1 MEAIIGLLE
10 LVGGV
15 ILFFA
20 AGLLFARISGYGE
33 YYDKMLYDEES
44 DAYITI
50 KKNKIDTDEY
60 ATIKKNKKND
70 EDHEDDIIHHLA
82 I

>member
-15 ILFFA
+15 IFFFA
-20 AGLLFARISGYGE
+20 AGLLFARVSGYGE
-33 YYDKMLYDEES
+33 FYDKMLYDDES

-50 KKNKIDTDEY
+50 KKNNEY
-60 ATIKKNKKND
+60 ND
-70 EDHEDDIIHHLA
+70 NDFIRQFYI
-82 I
+82 

>member
-10 LVGGV
+10 LAGGV
-15 ILFFA
+15 IFFFA
-20 AGLLFARISGYGE
+20 AGLLFARISGYGVF
-33 YYDKMLYDEES
+33 YDKRVYDEES

-50 KKNKIDTDEY
+50 KES
-60 ATIKKNKKND
+60 
-70 EDHEDDIIHHLA
+70 EDNEDDFIHQFY

>member
-1 MEAIIGLLE
+1 MEAIIGIIE
-10 LVGGV
+10 LAGGV

-33 YYDKMLYDEES
+33 YYDKMLYDDES

-50 KKNKIDTDEY
+50 QKN
-60 ATIKKNKKND
+60 NKEND
-70 EDHEDDIIHHLA
+70 DDDLIHHVS

>member
-1 MEAIIGLLE
+1 METIIELLE
-10 LVGGV
+10 LAGGV
-15 ILFFA
+15 IFFIA

-33 YYDKMLYDEES
+33 YYDKMLYDDES

-50 KKNKIDTDEY
+50 QKN
-60 ATIKKNKKND
+60 NKEND
-70 EDHEDDIIHHLA
+70 DDDMIHQFY

>member
-10 LVGGV
+10 LAGG
-15 ILFFA
+15 IIFFFA

-33 YYDKMLYDEES
+33 FYDKMLYDEES
-44 DAYITI
+44 DAYITFKRYKMDNNI
-50 KKNKIDTDEY
+50 N
-60 ATIKKNKKND
+60 ND
-70 EDHEDDIIHHLA
+70 EDLIHQFY

>member
-1 MEAIIGLLE
+1 MEAIIELLE
-10 LVGGV
+10 LAGV
-15 ILFFA
+15 VIFLIA

-33 YYDKMLYDEES
+33 YYDKMLYDDES

-50 KKNKIDTDEY
+50 KKNKED
-60 ATIKKNKKND
+60 ND
-70 EDHEDDIIHHLA
+70 EDIIHHVS

>member
-10 LVGGV
+10 LAGGV

-33 YYDKMLYDEES
+33 YYDKMIYDEES

-50 KKNKIDTDEY
+50 QKDNEE
-60 ATIKKNKKND
+60 ND
-70 EDHEDDIIHHLA
+70 DGDIIHQVY

>member
-1 MEAIIGLLE
+1 MEAIIEIIE

-15 ILFFA
+15 IFFFA
-20 AGLLFARISGYGE
+20 VGLLFARISGYGE

-50 KKNKIDTDEY
+50 KESNEDNK
-60 ATIKKNKKND
+60 ANQ
-70 EDHEDDIIHHLA
+70 DDIIHQFY

>member
-10 LVGGV
+10 LAGGV

-20 AGLLFARISGYGE
+20 VGYTFARISGYGE

-44 DAYITI
+44 DTYITI
-50 KKNKIDTDEY
+50 QKN
-60 ATIKKNKKND
+60 NKDND
-70 EDHEDDIIHHLA
+70 DDIIHQFY

>member
-1 MEAIIGLLE
+1 MEAIIGVIE
-10 LVGGV
+10 LVGGI

-20 AGLLFARISGYGE
+20 GGLLFARISGCGE

-50 KKNKIDTDEY
+50 KKS
-60 ATIKKNKKND
+60 ND
-70 EDHEDDIIHHLA
+70 DDIIHHVS

>member
-1 MEAIIGLLE
+1 MSTTLIIIIEIL
-10 LVGGV
+10 GGM

-20 AGLLFARISGYGE
+20 AGLLFARISGYDE
-33 YYDKMLYDEES
+33 YYDKMLYDDES

-50 KKNKIDTDEY
+50 QKNNED
-60 ATIKKNKKND
+60 ND
-70 EDHEDDIIHHLA
+70 DDIIHQLY

>member
-10 LVGGV
+10 LAGGV

-44 DAYITI
+44 DDSIVI
-50 KKNKIDTDEY
+50 KKGKDKKEDEV
-60 ATIKKNKKND
+60 
-70 EDHEDDIIHHLA
+70 DIIHHVS

>member
-1 MEAIIGLLE
+1 METLIELLE

-15 ILFFA
+15 ILVFA
-20 AGLLFARISGYGE
+20 AGYTFARISGYDE
-33 YYDKMLYDEES
+33 YYDNMLYDDES

-50 KKNKIDTDEY
+50 QKSNED
-60 ATIKKNKKND
+60 ND
-70 EDHEDDIIHHLA
+70 DDIIHHVS